1 MSELIIKGQKAK
13 EASYVL
19 MNATTTKKNN
29 ALLKMAEIL
38 LKSSK
43 EILEANKKD
52 LENAIEKGTPKAM
65 LDRLALDESRI
76 QGMADGLKDVVSLPD
91 PIGEVTRMWKRPNG
105 LQIGKQRV
113 PLGVIGII
121 YEARPNVTCDAAGLC
136 LKSGNVVILRG
147 GKEAI
152 NSNIAIV
159 KALRE
164 GVKEAG
170 LLEDVIQLVE
180 NTDREVATE
189 MMRLNQYIDVLI
201 PRGGAGL
208 IQSVVQN
215 ATVPVIETGTGNCH
229 VYVDCD
235 ADLEMAKNIVINA
248 KTSRPS
254 VCNAEEKLLVNEKI
268 AKEFL
273 PMMFEALKEK
283 EVEVRGDKKVLITPI
298 SAEDLADIK
307 IGDIVWLDGDLMTC
321 RDVAHRRLVE
331 YGRELPYDIRNK
343 AIFHAGP
350 IVRKI
355 EGTEDDYEM
364 VSVGPTTS
372 MRMEKFEY
380 EFTKLTG
387 VRVIVGKGGMGP
399 NTERACKEFG
409 AIHCVFPAGCAVVAA
424 TEVEKIVE
432 HHWDELGMPETLW
445 CNKVKEFG
453 PLIVSIDAQGRNL
466 FEENKVV
473 FNERKEAAKQAIYP
487 EVKFIK

>member
-121 YEARPNVTCDAAGLC
+121 YEAIPNVTSDAACLC

-283 EVEVRGDKKVLITPI
+283 EVEVRGDKKVLDIINGATEIQDDEWGKEYLDYIIGVKIVKDVDEAINHINKYGTGHSEAIITN
-298 SAEDLADIK
+298 SYENSQKFLQRVDAAA
-307 IGDIVWLDGDLMTC
+307 VYVNASTRFTDG
-321 RDVAHRRLVE
+321 
-331 YGRELPYDIRNK
+331 
-343 AIFHAGP
+343 
-350 IVRKI
+350 
-355 EGTEDDYEM
+355 
-364 VSVGPTTS
+364 S
-372 MRMEKFEY
+372 
-380 EFTKLTG
+380 
-387 VRVIVGKGGMGP
+387 
-399 NTERACKEFG
+399 EFG
-409 AIHCVFPAGCAVVAA
+409 FGAEIGISTQKLHARGPMGLN
-424 TEVEKIVE
+424 
-432 HHWDELGMPETLW
+432 ELTT
-445 CNKVKEFG
+445 NKY
-453 PLIVSIDAQGRNL
+453 I
-466 FEENKVV
+466 
-473 FNERKEAAKQAIYP
+473 IYGNGQ
-487 EVKFIK
+487 IR